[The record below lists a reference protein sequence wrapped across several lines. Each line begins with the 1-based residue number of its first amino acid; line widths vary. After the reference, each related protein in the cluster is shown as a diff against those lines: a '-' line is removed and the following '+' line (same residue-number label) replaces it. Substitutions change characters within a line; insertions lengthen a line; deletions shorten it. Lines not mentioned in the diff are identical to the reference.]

1 MKAVL
6 LEKFGAA
13 NFVVKE
19 IATPRPVRNEVLV
32 KIKAVSLNYLD
43 AILANGSFTSD
54 LAFPYIPASDGAGI
68 VAEIGPDVTQW
79 KVGDRVAI
87 QYVQKWTNGA
97 INKESNS
104 IRVAW
109 QTPGVMSEYAC
120 IPEYGLVKS
129 PDNLSFTETATLP
142 IAALTAWH
150 ALINQANLQLGQIVL
165 TQGTGGVSLFALQIA
180 QAAGARVIATTSS
193 EEKAEKLKK
202 LGVNDV
208 INYHQYPRWHEQVL
222 ALTGGAGVDI
232 TLDIA
237 GTKTI
242 GQSLLSVKENGF
254 VGTAGFISGTS
265 LPLDIHE
272 HKINMSFLR
281 IQGLAV
287 GSAESFAA
295 LNRAIE
301 ITDIHPVIDRVF
313 PMEQVR
319 DAYQLLE
326 QGTHFGK
333 IVITIP

>member
-1 MKAVL
+1 MKAVV
-6 LEKFGAA
+6 LEKFGIEHLKIRE
-13 NFVVKE
+13 V
-19 IATPRPVRNEVLV
+19 ATPKPIRNEVLV

-43 AILANGSFTSD
+43 GILANGSFSNT
-54 LAFPYIPASDGAGI
+54 LQFPYIPASDGCGI

-79 KVGDRVAI
+79 EVGDRVVI
-87 QYVQKWTNGA
+87 QYVQKWTRGA
-97 INKESNS
+97 ISKESNAV
-104 IRVAW
+104 RVAW
-109 QTPGVMSEYAC
+109 QTPGVMAGYAC

-129 PDNLSFTETATLP
+129 PDNLSFEETATLP

-150 ALINQANLQLGQIVL
+150 ALINQANLRLGQTVL

-180 QAAGARVIATTSS
+180 KAAGARVIATTSS
-193 EEKAEKLKK
+193 PEKAEKLKR
-202 LGVNDV
+202 LGVTDV
-208 INYHQYPRWHEQVL
+208 INYHEYPDWHQQVL
-222 ALTGGAGVDI
+222 ALTNGEGVDI

-237 GTKTI
+237 GTDTI

-254 VGTAGFISGTS
+254 VGTAGFISGSS
-265 LPLDIHE
+265 LPLDIHQ
-272 HKINMSFLR
+272 HKINMSFLS

-301 ITDIHPVIDRVF
+301 VADIHPVIDSVF

-326 QGTHFGK
+326 RGGHFGK
-333 IVITIP
+333 IVVEVS